1 MGFNVVPTV
10 LEGVYR
16 WFLVQ
21 RRSLLCCVPVHDV
34 GFVIVTK
41 SDREFSEGDEGV
53 KVYFYQCLKVDHSL
67 F

>member
-53 KVYFYQCLKVDHSL
+53 KVYFY
-67 F
+67 